1 MVVVLAIVVF
11 DDVMVVVVVVGV
23 VVVVSDS
30 ARSLLPEVLR
40 SSRYDND
47 AGRPDT
53 VGLSRLL
60 ECCCLGGCDLYRDL
74 ATSLL
79 MCRQASVHVY
89 ILCPLVVDPTVWD
102 RQSPV
107 S

>member
-1 MVVVLAIVVF
+1 MVVVLAIIVF
-11 DDVMVVVVVVGV
+11 ADVGVV

-40 SSRYDND
+40 ISR
-47 AGRPDT
+47 R
-53 VGLSRLL
+53 
-60 ECCCLGGCDLYRDL
+60 LGGCDLYPDL

-79 MCRQASVHVY
+79 MCRQASVYVY
-89 ILCPLVVDPTVWD
+89 IVCPLVVDPAVWD
-102 RQSPV
+102 RPSPV